1 MSFFEVLKFEF
12 KNIFTNIPI
21 VLTIIGGVLFYSF
34 FYPQPYSNEVVKTL
48 KVSVV
53 DLDNS
58 ELSRKLI
65 FSLSASPELNIIRK
79 DLSSSD
85 AKKAL
90 IENKIKGIIII
101 PAHFK
106 RDLALHVSPTIAVG
120 ADANYFLIFGSVV
133 HGALKSILTES
144 ASIKVA
150 NLLIKNT
157 PLISAKKAYTP
168 YTLQTI
174 NLYNPNMSYTY
185 YIIPAVFILILQQT
199 MLIGLG
205 ILGGF
210 YNERKEKYLAPIW
223 MKISSRTLIFGSL
236 FSTHML
242 FYFGFSFDFYHIPH
256 LASAFNMLKL
266 GLPFILSTLFLG
278 IFFGGLLKNQ
288 ESATPIVLFS
298 SLPLVFSAGFIW
310 PKEAIPEFI
319 TYFSLLFPCTPAMQG
334 FLKLNQMG
342 ANFDGV
348 LVQYGLL
355 WLQVLLYLVLSIY
368 VLRRNEYKSSP
379 HH

>member
-1 MSFFEVLKFEF
+1 MSFFDVLKFEF

-48 KVSVV
+48 KISIV
-53 DLDNS
+53 DFDKS

-65 FSLSASPELNIIRK
+65 YSLKATPELNVVRE
-79 DLSSSD
+79 DLNSND
-85 AKKAL
+85 ARQAL
-90 IENKIKGIIII
+90 IEDKIKGIIII

-106 RDLALHVSPTIAVG
+106 RDLALHVSPTVAVG

-133 HGALKSILTES
+133 QGALKSILTET
-144 ASIKVA
+144 ASIKVT

-157 PLISAKKAYTP
+157 PLIFAKKAYTP
-168 YTLQTI
+168 YSLKTI
-174 NLYNPNMSYTY
+174 NLFNPNMSYTY

-199 MLIGLG
+199 LLIGLG

-210 YNERKEKYLAPIW
+210 YNESKKKYDAPIW
-223 MKISSRTLIFGSL
+223 MKISSRVLIFGTL

-242 FYFGFSFDFYHIPH
+242 FYFGFSFNFYHIPH
-256 LASAFNMLKL
+256 LASAYNMVKL
-266 GLPFILSTLFLG
+266 GIPFLLATIFMG

-288 ESATPIVLFS
+288 ESATPILLFT

-310 PKEAIPEFI
+310 PQEAIPQYI

-342 ANFDGV
+342 ASFDGIMP
-348 LVQYGLL
+348 QYSIL
-355 WLQVLLYLVLSIY
+355 WLQSILYLLLSIY
-368 VLRRNEYKSSP
+368 ILKKKRKKEKL
-379 HH
+379 

>member
-1 MSFFEVLKFEF
+1 MSFFDVLKFEF

-48 KVSVV
+48 KISIV
-53 DLDNS
+53 DFDKS

-65 FSLSASPELNIIRK
+65 YSLKATPELNVVRE
-79 DLSSSD
+79 DLNSND
-85 AKKAL
+85 ARQAL
-90 IENKIKGIIII
+90 IEDKIKGIIII

-106 RDLALHVSPTIAVG
+106 RDLALHVSPTVAVG

-133 HGALKSILTES
+133 QGALKSILTET
-144 ASIKVA
+144 ASIKVT

-157 PLISAKKAYTP
+157 PLIFAKKAYTP
-168 YTLQTI
+168 YSLKTM
-174 NLYNPNMSYTY
+174 NLFNPNMSYTY

-199 MLIGLG
+199 LLIGLG

-210 YNERKEKYLAPIW
+210 YNESKKKYDAPIW
-223 MKISSRTLIFGSL
+223 MKISSRVLIFGTL

-242 FYFGFSFDFYHIPH
+242 FYFGFSFNFYHIPH
-256 LASAFNMLKL
+256 LASAYNMVKL
-266 GLPFILSTLFLG
+266 GIPFLLATIFMG

-288 ESATPIVLFS
+288 ESATPILLFT

-310 PKEAIPEFI
+310 PQEAIPQYI
-319 TYFSLLFPCTPAMQG
+319 TYFSLFFPCTPAMQG

-342 ANFDGV
+342 ASFDGIMP
-348 LVQYGLL
+348 QYSIL
-355 WLQVLLYLVLSIY
+355 WLQSILYLLLSIY
-368 VLRRNEYKSSP
+368 ILKKKRKKEKL
-379 HH
+379 